1 MAVVGY
7 ARVSTED
14 QSTEG
19 QILDLQ
25 KFGCTEIFR
34 ENASGA
40 DRDRPQLTFP
50 HQPGKG
56 RWVVSSERGRVPSG
70 KFGGIQSGRP
80 SGSSS
85 GAGDLLRRVL
95 GRAGPVCSASSR
107 RRDRGLCVVL
117 LSLSTSVLTR
127 TVERHSR

>member
-25 KFGCTEIFR
+25 KVGCTEIFR

-40 DRDRPQLTFP
+40 DRDRPQLKAMLVVVGEDPELRSLTF
-50 HQPGKG
+50 
-56 RWVVSSERGRVPSG
+56 
-70 KFGGIQSGRP
+70 
-80 SGSSS
+80 
-85 GAGDLLRRVL
+85 
-95 GRAGPVCSASSR
+95 
-107 RRDRGLCVVL
+107 
-117 LSLSTSVLTR
+117 
-127 TVERHSR
+127 